1 MTKQKLT
8 GIVPPLVTPLSD
20 RDTLD
25 IGGVERLM
33 EHVIAGGVS
42 GVFVLGTTGEGPSLS
57 YRLRREVIDRAIKVV
72 ARRVQVLV
80 GVSDTSAVETV
91 ALTKHAADAGAD
103 AVVLAPPYYYNESQ
117 AELLEYLQR
126 VVPQLALPVYIY
138 NIPSLTKV
146 AWEQD
151 TIRRAM
157 EIKNI
162 IGLKDSSQNILYFN
176 RVREMTGSREDW
188 SLLVGP
194 EEMLAQTALLGGDG
208 GVCGGANIFPRMYVD
223 LFNSARAGDV
233 ARARQLHKRVLHFSS
248 TMYQANRQNSAIIKG
263 LKAALRSLG
272 ICDDATAEPFDR
284 LPEAERQR
292 IGAFVKTFE
301 Y

>member
-8 GIVPPLVTPLSD
+8 GIIPPLVTPLSD

-33 EHVIAGGVS
+33 EHVINGGVS
-42 GVFVLGTTGEGPSLS
+42 GVFVLGTTGEAPSLS
-57 YRLRREVIDRAIKVV
+57 YRLRREVIDRAVKVV
-72 ARRVQVLV
+72 AHRVPVLV
-80 GVSDTSAVETV
+80 GVTDTSSVETV
-91 ALTKHAADAGAD
+91 ELTKHAADAGAD
-103 AVVLAPPYYYNESQ
+103 AVVLAPPYYYNASQ

-126 VVPQLALPVYIY
+126 IAPQLALPVYIY

-151 TIRRAM
+151 TVRRAL

-176 RVREMTGSREDW
+176 RVREMTASRDDF
-188 SLLVGP
+188 SMLVGP

-223 LFNSARAGDV
+223 LFNTARAGDV
-233 ARARQLHKRVLHFSS
+233 SRARQLHKRVLHFSS

-292 IGAFVKTFE
+292 IGTFVKSFE

>member
-8 GIVPPLVTPLSD
+8 GIVPPLITPLSD

-25 IGGVERLM
+25 VGGVERLM

-42 GVFVLGTTGEGPSLS
+42 GVFVLGTTGEAPSLS
-57 YRLRREVIDRAIKVV
+57 YRLRREVIDRAAKVV
-72 ARRVQVLV
+72 AHRVQLLV
-80 GVSDTSAVETV
+80 GVSDTSAVETIS
-91 ALTKHAADAGAD
+91 LTKHAADAGAD
-103 AVVLAPPYYYNESQ
+103 AVVLAPPYYYNVSQ

-126 VVPQLALPVYIY
+126 VAPHLALPVYIY

-151 TIRRAM
+151 TVQRAL
-157 EIKNI
+157 EIKNV

-176 RVREMTGSREDW
+176 RVREMTASREDF
-188 SLLVGP
+188 SMLVGP

-263 LKAALRSLG
+263 LKAGLRSLG
-272 ICDDATAEPFDR
+272 VCDDVTAEPFDR
-284 LPEAERQR
+284 LP
-292 IGAFVKTFE
+292 
-301 Y
+301 